1 MSAQNKTN
9 VVQLNEFDSLRRATP
24 PAESGRLLS
33 DCRDFAMR
41 RLSQSLADMLDQIEK
56 DLFDKAEA
64 TYDRELQALYLEAR
78 GQARQNWSRVE
89 AAFSRAFVDNFNKKA
104 RGELGSAM
112 QSMSFSATELSLED
126 DEHLSKRLAVKEIAA
141 HLKESCDEELVALAQ
156 RVGVL
161 LGKEELADEENPI
174 SPEGICEALNAAC
187 EQIEGNIKLRI
198 LLLKQLES
206 HVTSVLINTYKELN
220 AQLVSWNVLP
230 TLRHV
235 YRRPVNP
242 SAGRA
247 DANSAASPDLLS
259 KLQSLMQAQQAGAA
273 AAPALGMVTGQPV
286 PGNLLDGL
294 LESLTQLQRG
304 EPAALG
310 IPEAAISPALVVDGS
325 VNVLRQLQSEG
336 FANQGRLDSITIDIV
351 AMLFDFIFEDAKI
364 PDPIK
369 ALVGRLQIPVLKVA
383 LLDHSFFSSKAHPT
397 RRLLDGISAASIR
410 WTREVDQEDPLYLK
424 IADIVGRIQEDFE
437 SDTQIFV
444 DLLEELDRFLDEQE
458 AEEQGL
464 VGRSAGMLEQREYEE
479 IAWVVAGEQVKRHIG
494 PDLPE
499 AVSEFLLTHW
509 QHVLKDLYVQH
520 GEEHFLWSAAVS
532 TMEALVWSVQ
542 PKEGVDERRR
552 LVALLPTLLGQLHE
566 GLDVIAL
573 SRAQR
578 APFLD
583 TLVGLHA
590 AAVKAGLQAAAEP
603 KIERQAEPEP
613 PKAAEGEEE
622 SRGELLVTRV
632 TENDIQIE
640 DVMLVGAA
648 PSGDTYED
656 RVRNL
661 RRGDWV
667 EFRQEERAAVRRRLS
682 WVSPK
687 RGIFLFTGS
696 SGVSAVS
703 ISPDALAHQFRYGF
717 ADIVHQEPLFDRAVN
732 GMLDALQVRVQ

>member
-41 RLSQSLADMLDQIEK
+41 RLSQSLADMLEQIEK
-56 DLFDKAEA
+56 DLFEKAEA
-64 TYDRELQALYLEAR
+64 TYDRELQKLYLEAR
-78 GQARQNWSRVE
+78 GQARQNWARVE
-89 AAFSRAFVDNFNKKA
+89 AAFSRAFVDNFNRKA
-104 RGELGSAM
+104 RGELGNAM
-112 QSMSFSATELSLED
+112 QSVSLSARELSLED

-156 RVGVL
+156 RVGLL

-187 EQIEGNIKLRI
+187 EEIEGNIKLKL

-206 HVTSVLINTYKELN
+206 HVTNVLVNTYKELN

-230 TLRHV
+230 NLRHA

-242 SAGRA
+242 SKART
-247 DANSAASPDLLS
+247 DAASAATPDLLS
-259 KLQSLMQAQQAGAA
+259 RLQELMQAQQAGAA
-273 AAPALGMVTGQPV
+273 APAFGVATGQPA
-286 PGNLLDGL
+286 PENLLGGL
-294 LESLTQLQRG
+294 LESLTRLQRG
-304 EPAALG
+304 EPGATPGAG
-310 IPEAAISPALVVDGS
+310 IGDALVVDGS
-325 VNVLRQLQSEG
+325 VNILHQLQSEG
-336 FANQGRLDSITIDIV
+336 LASQGRLDSITIDIV
-351 AMLFDFIFEDAKI
+351 AMLFDFIFEDTKI

-397 RRLLDGISAASIR
+397 RRLLDGISVASIR
-410 WTREVDQEDPLYLK
+410 WTREVDQDDPLYLK

-458 AEEQGL
+458 IEEQGL

-479 IAWVVAGEQVKRHIG
+479 IAWVVAGEKVKRHIT

-499 AVSEFLLTHW
+499 AVTEFLHTHW

-520 GEEHFLWSAAVS
+520 GEEHFRWRAAVS
-532 TMEALVWSVQ
+532 TMEDLVWSVQ
-542 PKEGVDERRR
+542 PKEGVEERRK
-552 LVALLPTLLGQLHE
+552 LVALLPNLLGQLHE

-583 TLVGLHA
+583 ALVGLHA
-590 AAVKAGLQAAAEP
+590 AAVKAGLQAATESKTEPPAEP
-603 KIERQAEPEP
+603 QA
-613 PKAAEGEEE
+613 PKAAEGGEE
-622 SRGELLVTRV
+622 SKGELLVTRV

-640 DVMLVGAA
+640 EVMLVGAA
-648 PSGDTYED
+648 PSGDIYED
-656 RVRNL
+656 RVRSL

-667 EFRQEERAAVRRRLS
+667 EFRQEDGPAVRRRLS
-682 WVSPK
+682 WISPK

-696 SGVSAVS
+696 CGVSAVS

-717 ADIVHQEPLFDRAVN
+717 ADVVHQEPLFDRAVN